1 MILSQLS
8 FILVLLVTTLLYTAH
23 VSDVVASTILTIVN
37 ILSTIV
43 YIKENIKCTLLRI
56 VLTVVLSDEYL
67 VNNKINNQ
75 FVIFF
80 Q

>member
-8 FILVLLVTTLLYTAH
+8 LILVLLVTTLLYTAL
-23 VSDVVASTILTIVN
+23 VSDVVECTIVN
-37 ILSTIV
+37 TLSTIV

-67 VNNKINNQ
+67 VSNKINNQ
-75 FVIFF
+75 FIIFS
-80 Q
+80 